1 MAVDKHKE
9 LGRWPSRDQSTQIGN
24 RRWPNKEQQL
34 HPALPAP
41 HRIKLGRPSSRIPA
55 MGNSSSNANN
65 TNKNPGPQQQNRPGD
80 PAFSN
85 SPSLLDSRRRVPS
98 PSPTPGN
105 PHHSLRYKKKSL
117 ELPDLVS
124 LSLTPANPPRGR
136 TKTAS
141 IPIPVSP
148 GTVQVERR
156 KPIELPST
164 SSLANAAVR
173 PYPPPSREAQQQAH
187 TERLRQQQQR
197 SHESRQGSAQQHIQE
212 LYNQSHQGPS
222 HPRHFVQEVVRSSI
236 PLALAQGR
244 EGGDDYLDPLEP
256 LPVTVSWHGGG
267 VQVYLARA
275 DDDNWNGRLLML
287 RECVFVLFASSV
299 HI

>member
-1 MAVDKHKE
+1 
-9 LGRWPSRDQSTQIGN
+9 
-24 RRWPNKEQQL
+24 
-34 HPALPAP
+34 
-41 HRIKLGRPSSRIPA
+41 
-55 MGNSSSNANN
+55 MGNSSSSNANHSSS
-65 TNKNPGPQQQNRPGD
+65 NKTSTQKQHFENK
-80 PAFSN
+80 
-85 SPSLLDSRRRVPS
+85 RRPS
-98 PSPTPGN
+98 PSPVPGV
-105 PHHSLRYKKKSL
+105 PHHSLRQKKKSL

-124 LSLTPANPPRGR
+124 LSLTPANPQLQPQRGR
-136 TKTAS
+136 SKTAS

-173 PYPPPSREAQQQAH
+173 NNQHSSREAQQQHAH
-187 TERLRQQQQR
+187 TERIRQQQQR
-197 SHESRQGSAQQHIQE
+197 SNDSRQGYAHQHIQE
-212 LYNQSHQGPS
+212 LYNQSQQGPS

-244 EGGDDYLDPLEP
+244 DGQDDSPHDPLEP

-267 VQVYLARA
+267 AQVYLARA

-287 RECVFVLFASSV
+287 RECVPFHLIHSSTSYL
-299 HI
+299 I